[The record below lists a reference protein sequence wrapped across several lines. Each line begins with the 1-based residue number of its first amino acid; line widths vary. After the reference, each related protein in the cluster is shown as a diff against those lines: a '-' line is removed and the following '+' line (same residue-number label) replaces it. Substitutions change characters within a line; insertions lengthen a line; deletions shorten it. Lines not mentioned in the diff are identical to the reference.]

1 MLFIDLDN
9 GNFILQNYNLLLLSM
24 SRFFF
29 FFYFREGESCTFT
42 VLSVFF
48 KKGYP
53 EKVVLLRITAN
64 AIVSG
69 NMGEEEILHLG
80 GCEFFKSI

>member
-1 MLFIDLDN
+1 MET
-9 GNFILQNYNLLLLSM
+9 LSYKTITYCF
-24 SRFFF
+24 SVCRDSFF

-42 VLSVFF
+42 VLSVYF